1 MMLRIPLIDSSEEV
15 AVPCSFTISS
25 NYTQSC
31 ICFGFFMIVDTVTY
45 LDYDLPLS
53 ATAVNRTSLT
63 YFVLWIPGEGFG
75 KIENVRIILSDIH
88 YYWNRNGS
96 VCTPLSLYISYN
108 DSPSPSS
115 ILDSTKIKKEVT
127 LFYQTSYELTLELE
141 EVSVY
146 MIIAIETEGTSSWTL
161 QTPITINPYA
171 PTPDSPVRGTV
182 STYETY
188 IHSYIYL
195 YVLEYTPIVLSA
207 TKLSK
212 DYRSLYYSLHFI
224 Y

>member
-1 MMLRIPLIDSSEEV
+1 
-15 AVPCSFTISS
+15 
-25 NYTQSC
+25 
-31 ICFGFFMIVDTVTY
+31 MIVDTVTN
-45 LDYDLPLS
+45 LDYDLPL
-53 ATAVNRTSLT
+53 AAAAVNKTSLT
-63 YFVLWIPGEGFG
+63 YFALWIPGEGFG

-88 YYWNRNGS
+88 YYWS
-96 VCTPLSLYISYN
+96 QHTVCTPLSLYISYN
-108 DSPSPSS
+108 ESPSPSS

-127 LFYQTSYELTLELE
+127 LYYQTSYELTLELD

-146 MIIAIETEGTSSWTL
+146 MIIAIETEGASSWTL
-161 QTPITINPYA
+161 QTPITITPYA

-207 TKLSK
+207 TKLSN
-212 DYRSLYYSLHFI
+212 DYRSLYSLPNLI